1 MGTFESTHVAGWSP
15 GTSNEPLRIPP
26 NRIIDNATIWRI
38 IPTPSIGL
46 EGPPCQTPADT
57 HHHKTRS
64 RRGDAERARLPL
76 EQVAVAEHPR
86 DAERLDS
93 PIERIDSAAA
103 DTFIPES
110 VDQLLAHSRRYPL
123 LTPAQEIDLAKR
135 IERGDLYAKELLVNS
150 NLRLVAS
157 NARRYQNQGLPL
169 ADLVQEGMLGLIRA
183 SEKFDWRKGFRFST
197 YATLWIRQAIQR
209 GLENSGRTIR
219 LPVHVAQRSRKV
231 GRVERELS
239 VRLGPRAHARG
250 AGRRDRPADRAGRGG
265 APPARR
271 ACQPRS
277 ADRRGRRHGARR
289 PAALGRRGAGGAR
302 PGTTSASA
310 SCTEAISQ
318 LPETERTVLTLRFG
332 TGREEPQTLTA
343 IGKRLGFSAERASQL
358 EQRALKKL
366 AESPELAALRE
377 AA

>member
-1 MGTFESTHVAGWSP
+1 MSDPITTLNPPLDSIVSSEQIDEEALP
-15 GTSNEPLRIPP
+15 GQEVS
-26 NRIIDNATIWRI
+26 
-38 IPTPSIGL
+38 G
-46 EGPPCQTPADT
+46 EGPDPIESPQGAEENRPEEDAQE
-57 HHHKTRS
+57 RPPE
-64 RRGDAERARLPL
+64 AERPGRRPV
-76 EQVAVAEHPR
+76 ESVDPSEG
-86 DAERLDS
+86 
-93 PIERIDSAAA
+93 
-103 DTFIPES
+103 FIPES

-123 LTPAQEIDLAKR
+123 LTPAQEIELAQR
-135 IERGDLYAKELLVNS
+135 IERGDLHAKELLVNS

-239 VRLGPRAHARG
+239 VRLGREPTLAELAEETG
-250 AGRRDRPADRAGRGG
+250 LPVD
-265 APPARR
+265 
-271 ACQPRS
+271 QVEEV
-277 ADRRGRRHGARR
+277 RHQR
-289 PAALGRRGAGGAR
+289 AALVSLDQQVGEDGDTALGDLLPSDQEVPEETAWDNERERIVHR
-302 PGTTSASA
+302 
-310 SCTEAISQ
+310 AIAQ
-318 LPETERTVLTLRFG
+318 LPDTERTVLTLRFG

>member
-1 MGTFESTHVAGWSP
+1 MPHS
-15 GTSNEPLRIPP
+15 
-26 NRIIDNATIWRI
+26 
-38 IPTPSIGL
+38 
-46 EGPPCQTPADT
+46 PADNT
-57 HHHKTRS
+57 LTLEPTAPVQDVETDTEA
-64 RRGDAERARLPL
+64 DAVVDGQPVAAA
-76 EQVAVAEHPR
+76 EQ
-86 DAERLDS
+86 LDS
-93 PIERIDSAAA
+93 PIERADTSVP

-123 LTPAQEIDLAKR
+123 LTPPQEIDLAQR
-135 IERGDLYAKELLVNS
+135 IERGDLHAKELLVNS

-239 VRLGPRAHARG
+239 VRLGREPTLEELAEETG
-250 AGRRDRPADRAGRGG
+250 LPID
-265 APPARR
+265 
-271 ACQPRS
+271 QVEEV
-277 ADRRGRRHGARR
+277 RHQR
-289 PAALGRRGAGGAR
+289 AALVSLDQQIGEDGDTALGDLLPSDTEAPEETAWDNERERIVH
-302 PGTTSASA
+302 
-310 SCTEAISQ
+310 EAISQ
-318 LPETERTVLTLRFG
+318 LPETERKVLTLRFG